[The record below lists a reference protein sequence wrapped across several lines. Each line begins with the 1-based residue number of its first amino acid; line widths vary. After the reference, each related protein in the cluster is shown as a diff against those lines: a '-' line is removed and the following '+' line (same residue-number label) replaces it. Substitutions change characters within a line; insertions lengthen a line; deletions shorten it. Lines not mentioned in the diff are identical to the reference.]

1 MAQDLE
7 ITVSK
12 MCWECGCESVGSTT
26 GIKEVTRQDVTTQG
40 DAGMTLD
47 MTATPEQRAAFIAG
61 N

>member
-1 MAQDLE
+1 
-7 ITVSK
+7 